1 MLWLW
6 GWVQPKPDRGRSRAT
21 ELSAPSVSIEIF
33 GETTQI
39 ASAKIERVVPF
50 KVELECKK
58 NQNKWDL
65 IIQRGAALIS
75 RTNRREI
82 AFITDQKA
90 RSEACLTNGRSQL
103 GKASLRLLFLLDDS
117 TRVKRTLVTRERSS
131 LGEAVIEK
139 IRKEGA
145 DPMDEDNDQRKLSAI
160 KLDGIEE
167 GYANMDGL
175 PETSHVCTGFR
186 DYYLVG
192 SISLSNWEESTQNV
206 REARS
211 ITFE

>member
-1 MLWLW
+1 MSFFALFLYLGLGLASSYIDPYKIWI
-6 GWVQPKPDRGRSRAT
+6 GC
-21 ELSAPSVSIEIF
+21 SA
-33 GETTQI
+33 
-39 ASAKIERVVPF
+39 
-50 KVELECKK
+50 
-58 NQNKWDL
+58 
-65 IIQRGAALIS
+65 GAATPCCGCGGGGSLSLIEAEAGANGAICVD

-103 GKASLRLLFLLDDS
+103 GKASLRFLFLLDGEERR
-117 TRVKRTLVTRERSS
+117 TRVKCTLVTRERSS

-160 KLDGIEE
+160 KLDGREE

-175 PETSHVCTGFR
+175 PG
-186 DYYLVG
+186 
-192 SISLSNWEESTQNV
+192 N
-206 REARS
+206 
-211 ITFE
+211 

>member
-1 MLWLW
+1 MSFFALFLYL
-6 GWVQPKPDRGRSRAT
+6 GLG
-21 ELSAPSVSIEIF
+21 L
-33 GETTQI
+33 
-39 ASAKIERVVPF
+39 ASSYIDPYKIWIG
-50 KVELECKK
+50 CST
-58 NQNKWDL
+58 
-65 IIQRGAALIS
+65 GAATPCCGCGGGCSLSLIEAEAGATGAICVD

-103 GKASLRLLFLLDDS
+103 GKASLRLLFLLDDADGR

-175 PETSHVCTGFR
+175 PG
-186 DYYLVG
+186 
-192 SISLSNWEESTQNV
+192 N
-206 REARS
+206 
-211 ITFE
+211 

>member
-1 MLWLW
+1 MVLLD
-6 GWVQPKPDRGRSRAT
+6 P
-21 ELSAPSVSIEIF
+21 VSE
-33 GETTQI
+33 GQLN
-39 ASAKIERVVPF
+39 ER
-50 KVELECKK
+50 LM
-58 NQNKWDL
+58 N
-65 IIQRGAALIS
+65 AAG

-103 GKASLRLLFLLDDS
+103 GKASLRFLFLLDGEERR

-145 DPMDEDNDQRKLSAI
+145 DPMDEDNDQRKLSAM

-175 PETSHVCTGFR
+175 PG
-186 DYYLVG
+186 
-192 SISLSNWEESTQNV
+192 N
-206 REARS
+206 
-211 ITFE
+211 